1 MSNLPSLEDYENH
14 DEETIY
20 MDGFD
25 DALLGL
31 GTQFNRDLAI
41 YDYERCIEI
50 LMNRDDMTYEEA
62 KEFMEFNVVGSYLGD
77 HTPVFLTFFEDEQ

>member
-77 HTPVFLTFFEDEQ
+77 HTPVFLTFFEGEQ